1 MRSSGIMKEKFA
13 KFIRIVT
20 VPPVMVTALIV
31 ILCIMRNDIFTSAI
45 DVVLSLIFLAL
56 IPVLA
61 YPFSILVPKIKEK
74 GREGQRN
81 LAFVLT
87 AIGYVA
93 IWLYGLLSASNQNL
107 LLIYTGYFLSVVI
120 LLILNKLLKIRASG
134 HACSITGPIVFV
146 SYFLGFKGLIAGI
159 ITYALIFWASITT
172 KRHTPQEFVFGT
184 ATCIVSF
191 MFSFLI
197 IM

>member
-1 MRSSGIMKEKFA
+1 MKEKFA

-20 VPPVMVTALIV
+20 IPPVMVTALIV
-31 ILCIMRNDIFTSAI
+31 ILSIARDDIFTSAI
-45 DVVLSLIFLAL
+45 DVVMSLIFLVF

-61 YPFSILVPKIKEK
+61 YPLSTLIPKIKEK

-93 IWLYGLLSASNQNL
+93 IWLYGLLSASNKNL
-107 LLIYTGYFLSVVI
+107 LLIFTGYFLSVVI
-120 LLILNKLLKIRASG
+120 LLLLNKLLKIRASG

-146 SYFLGFKGLIAGI
+146 SYFLGFKGLVIGVA
-159 ITYALIFWASITT
+159 TYALIFWASITT
-172 KRHTPQEFVFGT
+172 KRHTPQEFIFGT

-191 MFSFLI
+191 I
-197 IM
+197 IPLLMLM

>member
-1 MRSSGIMKEKFA
+1 MKEKLA

-20 VPPVMVTALIV
+20 VPPVMVTALIA
-31 ILCIMRNDIFTSAI
+31 ILYIARDDIFTSATEI
-45 DVVLSLIFLAL
+45 VMSLVFLAL

-61 YPFSILVPKIKEK
+61 YPLSLLIPKIKEK

-87 AIGYVA
+87 AIGYVV
-93 IWLYGLLSASNQNL
+93 IWLYGLLSACNQNL
-107 LLIYTGYFLSVVI
+107 LLIFTGYFLSVVI

-146 SYFLGFKGLIAGI
+146 SYFLGFKGLIVGI
-159 ITYALIFWASITT
+159 VTYALIYWASITT
-172 KRHTPQEFVFGT
+172 KRHTPSEFIFGT
-184 ATCIVSF
+184 VTSIVAF
-191 MFSFLI
+191 IIPLLI
-197 IM
+197 I

>member
-1 MRSSGIMKEKFA
+1 MMKEKFA

-20 VPPVMVTALIV
+20 VPPVMVAALIA
-31 ILCIMRNDIFTSAI
+31 ILNIARDDIFTSAI
-45 DVVLSLIFLAL
+45 EVVLSLMLLAL

-61 YPFSILVPKIKEK
+61 YPLSALIPKIKER

-81 LAFVLT
+81 LAFILT
-87 AIGYVA
+87 AIGYVV
-93 IWLYGLLSASNQNL
+93 IWVYGLLSASNQNL

-120 LLILNKLLKIRASG
+120 LLVLNKLLKIRASG

-146 SYFLGFKGLIAGI
+146 SYFLGFKGLIAGVV
-159 ITYALIFWASITT
+159 TYALIFWASITT
-172 KRHTPQEFVFGT
+172 KRHTPQEFIFGT

-191 MFSFLI
+191 LI
-197 IM
+197 PLMVLMQM

>member
-1 MRSSGIMKEKFA
+1 MKEKFA

-31 ILCIMRNDIFTSAI
+31 ILCIARDDIFTSAI
-45 DVVLSLIFLAL
+45 DVVMSFIFLAF

-61 YPFSILVPKIKEK
+61 YPLSALIPKIKEK

-146 SYFLGFKGLIAGI
+146 SYFLGFKGLVVGV

-172 KRHTPQEFVFGT
+172 KRHTPQEFIFGT

-191 MFSFLI
+191 I
-197 IM
+197 IPLLMLM